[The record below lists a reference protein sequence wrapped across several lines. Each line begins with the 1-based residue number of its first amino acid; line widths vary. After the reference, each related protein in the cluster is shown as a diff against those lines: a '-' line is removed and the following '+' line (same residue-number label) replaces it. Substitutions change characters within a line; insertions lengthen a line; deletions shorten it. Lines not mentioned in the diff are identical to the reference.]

1 MIQRQPDTQ
10 AAYGEIRKMV
20 ASAASVLLLLGAFT
34 GVFLEKV
41 RRETLFEQEV
51 TAQKQREL
59 SKKLEAAEASFEKLQ
74 LDNQFI
80 ANENEGL
87 RKDTEAAL
95 RENEMALDRMQGLSA
110 KLAVYGAVV
119 AKNIETTHPS
129 DLRDAPSNEVPKG
142 AIVQERTKITELER
156 QVELQRMA
164 TLYFAKYLESVAQ
177 GRKAD
182 PAKQRALLDNA
193 LNAAGATEQ
202 QYQELGK
209 PDLATKS
216 R

>member
-1 MIQRQPDTQ
+1 MMQRASDTQ
-10 AAYGEIRKMV
+10 AAYSEIRKMV

-51 TAQKQREL
+51 TAQRQREL
-59 SKKLEAAEASFEKLQ
+59 AKKLEAAEASFEKLQ

-95 RENEMALDRMQGLSA
+95 HENEMALDRMQGLSA
-110 KLAVYGAVV
+110 KLAVYGAMV

-129 DLRDAPSNEVPKG
+129 PSELRDAPNNEVPKG
-142 AIVQERTKITELER
+142 AIVQERNKITELER

-177 GRKAD
+177 GRKTD
-182 PAKQRALLDNA
+182 PNKQRALLDNA

-209 PDLATKS
+209 N